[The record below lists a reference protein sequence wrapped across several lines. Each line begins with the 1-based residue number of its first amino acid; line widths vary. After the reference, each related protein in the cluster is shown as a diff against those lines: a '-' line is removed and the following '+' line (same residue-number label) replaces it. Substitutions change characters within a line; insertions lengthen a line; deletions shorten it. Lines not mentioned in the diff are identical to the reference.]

1 MDKETALINFIDK
14 IEQITQFQD
23 KIDISSTIAQIWRGL
38 LNEIRNYIVIDV
50 CAMFVVDDETGEFKM
65 ELTEPEGK
73 EFICQK
79 EIEYQIECD
88 MFSWIIQ
95 RRKPAIIPSFVFKNQ
110 KSIVMLPISTLKRT
124 IGVVMVLTALEQSAI
139 TQENIKLL
147 GMLSKQCS
155 LLMENSILY
164 NNVREEHRALQEA
177 QAQILQAEKM
187 ASIGRLT
194 SGASHEILNP
204 LNIISGHIQLL
215 QLDQKINDHI
225 EKPLNIIKGQT
236 DRITNIVNGMRKF
249 ASYAEFNK
257 TKINIGNLITQFVF
271 SVKADLNKRN
281 IDISVDYDHK
291 MPSVMGDPEKLQKL
305 FDFLLSNSI
314 DAMPEGG
321 RISIMTT
328 IENGSV
334 LINKPGNFFK
344 INFQDTGVGISEEN
358 QPKVF
363 EPFFTTKDKSCR
375 TGLGLSLSYGIVDNH
390 GGAIDVISEVNHGTT
405 ILIYLPL

>member
-23 KIDISSTIAQIWRGL
+23 KIDISSTIVQIWRGL

-50 CAMFVVDDETGEFKM
+50 CAMFVVDDETGEFKL
-65 ELTEPEGK
+65 ELTDPEGK

-95 RRKPAIIPSFVFKNQ
+95 RRKPAIIPSFLFKNQ

-124 IGVVMVLTALEQSAI
+124 IGVVMVLTPLEQSAI
-139 TQENIKLL
+139 TQENLRLL

-194 SGASHEILNP
+194 SGASHEIFNP

-215 QLDQKINDHI
+215 QMDAQINNHI
-225 EKPLNIIKGQT
+225 EKPLNIIKSQT
-236 DRITNIVNGMRKF
+236 DRISNIVNGMRQF
-249 ASYAEFNK
+249 ASYVEFKK
-257 TKINIGNLITQFVF
+257 TKIDIGEMITQFVF
-271 SVKADLNKRN
+271 SVKPDLNKRN
-281 IDISVDYDHK
+281 IDITIDHDHTI
-291 MPSVMGDPEKLQKL
+291 PVIMGDPEKLKKL

-321 RISIMTT
+321 QISITTT

-334 LINKPGNFFK
+334 LIDKPGNFLK
-344 INFQDTGVGISEEN
+344 IHFHDTGIGIPEEN
-358 QPKVF
+358 RSKVF
-363 EPFFTTKDKSCR
+363 EPFFTTKDKTCK
-375 TGLGLSLSYGIVDNH
+375 TGLGLSLAYGIVDNH
-390 GGAIDVISEVNHGTT
+390 GGAMDVVSEVNKGTT
-405 ILIYLPL
+405 IFIYLPL